1 MELDKLRKEINSV
14 NEDMLNLL
22 IKRLDLSVDIARA
35 KKELGL
41 PILDKKREREIL
53 DKITEASG
61 EYSSYARLLFL
72 TLFDLS
78 KTLQNKVLFTE
89 GTLSKEI
96 KDAILPS
103 NEIFPKKALVACQGT
118 EGSYSQQACDRL
130 FPMGKIKYY
139 DTFKDVFEA
148 IENSECEFGVLP
160 IENSIHGSV
169 NEVYDLLGEY
179 SFYIVRCIKHF
190 VSHELLVKN
199 NAELKDIK
207 EIFSHSQAIGQCSDF
222 LSGLENVKITP
233 FKNTAL
239 AAKHVSESNTLEYA
253 AISSQACAELYNLK
267 SLNLRI
273 QNNDNNY
280 TRFIVIS
287 KNLKVYPGSNKI
299 TLVLSTPHRP
309 GGLYAVMAQ
318 FASLGINLTKLESH
332 PISGKD
338 FNFLFYFDIEAS
350 VTDPDV
356 LTLLENLLLECDNF
370 HFLGNYLEI

>member
-1 MELDKLRKEINSV
+1 MELENLRKEINTI

-22 IKRLDLSVDIARA
+22 IKRLDLSVEIAIA
-35 KKELGL
+35 KKNAGL
-41 PILDKKREREIL
+41 PILDKIRERQIL
-53 DKITEASG
+53 EDITDKSG

-78 KTLQNKVLFTE
+78 KTLQNKVLVSE
-89 GTLSKEI
+89 GELSKLI
-96 KDAILPS
+96 KDSILPS
-103 NEIFPKKALVACQGT
+103 SETFPKKATVACQGT
-118 EGSYSQQACDRL
+118 EGSYSQQASDRL

-139 DTFKDVFEA
+139 QSFREVFDA
-148 IENSECEFGVLP
+148 IDNSDCEFGVLP

-179 SFYIVRCIKHF
+179 SFYIVKSIKHF
-190 VSHELLVKN
+190 INHELLVK
-199 NAELKDIK
+199 KDTEFSEIK
-207 EIFSHSQAIGQCSDF
+207 EVLSHSQAIGQCSDF
-222 LSGLENVKITP
+222 LSTLKGVQITP
-233 FKNTAL
+233 SKNTAL
-239 AAKHVSESNTLEYA
+239 AAKLVSESKEKGLA
-253 AISSQACAELYNLK
+253 AISSLACAELYNLK
-267 SLNLRI
+267 SLNLKI

-287 KNLKVYPGSNKI
+287 KKLKIYPGANKI

-318 FASLGINLTKLESH
+318 FAALGLNLTKLESH

-338 FNFLFYFDIEAS
+338 FNFMFYFDIEAS
-350 VTDPDV
+350 VTDNNV
-356 LTLLENLLLECDNF
+356 LNLLENLLLECDNF